1 MELTVLRYAS
11 GEESTLGLLYIDKK
25 FACYTLED
33 EHRDVK
39 VMGETR
45 IPAGRYQIKLRT
57 EGLHHQRYKLKF
69 PDIHKGMLHVTNVP
83 NFQWILIH
91 IGNDDDDTAG
101 CLLVG
106 DTSVSNINQDG
117 RINNSTISYKR
128 IYPIIV
134 DEIPE
139 GREVWITYLDEV
151 EV

>member
-45 IPAGRYQIKLRT
+45 IPAGRYQVKLRT
-57 EGLHHQRYKLKF
+57 EGSHHLRYQQKF

-117 RINNSTISYKR
+117 RINNSR
-128 IYPIIV
+128 
-134 DEIPE
+134 
-139 GREVWITYLDEV
+139 
-151 EV
+151 